1 VSESPPC
8 EAETLVPPAGEV
20 DRGVPI
26 IEVEGAAE
34 LRRLERLAA
43 IGTMVAGFA
52 HEVRNPVA
60 ALRSL
65 AESLDED
72 LVDLGLRMP
81 QVQRMQ
87 DVLDRIE
94 RLVRTSLQFGRPDP
108 PRLAAH
114 RPWEIASQALA
125 AMGPRTRALGGS
137 IQVEVEPDLPD
148 VVVDRDQVAQALIV
162 ILDNALDATGVPR
175 DVTLRAGRGDDDG
188 DGDEHDALEV
198 VFSVSDA
205 GPGIAP
211 EIMAHI
217 FDPFFTTKAAGLGL
231 GLSIAQQLVSENAG
245 RLEVASARGGPTAFT
260 LVFASRGG
268 ELSRRSDRAAPPR
281 PGR

>member
-1 VSESPPC
+1 VSDSPPHHD
-8 EAETLVPPAGEV
+8 AETLVPPAGDV
-20 DRGVPI
+20 DRGGTM
-26 IEVEGAAE
+26 VETDGAAE
-34 LRRLERLAA
+34 QRRLERLAA
-43 IGTMVAGFA
+43 MGTMVAGFA

-72 LVDLGLRMP
+72 LTDLGLRMP
-81 QVQRMQ
+81 QVRRMQ

-108 PRLAAH
+108 PRLAAY

-125 AMGPRTRALGGS
+125 AMGPRTRAMGGS

-162 ILDNALDATGVPR
+162 ILDNALDATGAPR
-175 DVTLRAGRGDDDG
+175 DVGLRAARAGGDAG
-188 DGDEHDALEV
+188 ESDEAGVLFEV
-198 VFSVSDA
+198 TDA
-205 GPGIAP
+205 GPGIAAD
-211 EIMAHI
+211 IMAHI

-231 GLSIAQQLVSENAG
+231 GLSIAQQLVSENGG

-260 LVFASRGG
+260 LAFGARGT
-268 ELSRRSDRAAPPR
+268 ELSRRSERAEPCR